1 MEEMIQRVLLALH
14 KDRIET
20 ITQIT
25 NKDKV
30 IFKYNDP
37 HSIDSITL
45 IINESFSVLSDV
57 FGNEGFQDFE
67 SALTVFLNQI
77 KVSQQINVDNILII

>member
-1 MEEMIQRVLLALH
+1 MEEMIHRVLLALH
-14 KDRIET
+14 KDRIEN

-30 IFKYNDP
+30 MFKYIDP

-45 IINESFSVLSDV
+45 IISESYSVLSDV
-57 FGNEGFQDFE
+57 FGNEDFQDFE

-77 KVSQQINVDNILII
+77 RVSEQINVDNILII

>member
-14 KDRIET
+14 KDRIEN

-25 NKDKV
+25 NKNKV
-30 IFKYNDP
+30 IFKYIDP

-45 IINESFSVLSDV
+45 IISESFSVLSDV
-57 FGNEGFQDFE
+57 FGNEDFQDFE

-77 KVSQQINVDNILII
+77 KVSEQINVDNILII

>member
-1 MEEMIQRVLLALH
+1 MEEMIQRVLLAIH
-14 KDRIET
+14 KDRIEN

-30 IFKYNDP
+30 MFKYIDP

-45 IINESFSVLSDV
+45 IISESYSVLSDV
-57 FGNEGFQDFE
+57 FGNEDFQDFE
-67 SALTVFLNQI
+67 SALTVFFNQI
-77 KVSQQINVDNILII
+77 RVSEQINVDNILII

>member
-37 HSIDSITL
+37 CSIDSIALT
-45 IINESFSVLSDV
+45 ISENFSVLSDV
-57 FGNEGFQDFE
+57 FGDEDFQDFE

-77 KVSQQINVDNILII
+77 KVSEQINVDNILII